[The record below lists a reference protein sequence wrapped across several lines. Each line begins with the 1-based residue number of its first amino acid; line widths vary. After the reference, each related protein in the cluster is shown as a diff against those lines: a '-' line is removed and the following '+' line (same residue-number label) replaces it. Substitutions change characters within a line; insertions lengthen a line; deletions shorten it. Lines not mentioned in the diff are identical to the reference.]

1 MNVRETAA
9 AVRDAQILLGSK
21 ETGDKN
27 RILEA
32 IAAALSERKEELFR
46 ENSLDLEAA
55 REAEL
60 EAPLVKRLKFD
71 QNKLDDVL
79 EGIHSLVSLP
89 DPAGRVLEAR
99 ELDEGLIL
107 RRVSCPIGVIGMIFE
122 SRPDALVQIAT
133 LALKSG
139 NGLLLKGGS
148 EAGRSNRILWK
159 IISEASIAAG
169 APEGWIALLESRE
182 DVKELLALDDLVDL
196 LIPRGSNEFVR
207 HIMNNSAIPVLGH
220 ADGICHLYIADDADP
235 EMALAV
241 SLDSKT
247 QYTAVCNALETLLV
261 DRQGAQTMLPLLKR
275 AFEAGGVELRGCRE
289 SCRIIDVTPAS
300 EEDWSTEY
308 LAPVLSIK
316 VVEDL
321 DGAISHINRYGSG
334 HTDGIITASREKADR
349 FMARVDSADLFWNCS
364 TRFSDGYRYGLGAEV
379 GISTNKIHARG
390 PVGLDGLM
398 IYKWQLSGRG
408 HIVEDYA
415 RGKRSF
421 THRNIP
427 LESKQ

>member
-159 IISEASIAAG
+159 IISEASVAAG